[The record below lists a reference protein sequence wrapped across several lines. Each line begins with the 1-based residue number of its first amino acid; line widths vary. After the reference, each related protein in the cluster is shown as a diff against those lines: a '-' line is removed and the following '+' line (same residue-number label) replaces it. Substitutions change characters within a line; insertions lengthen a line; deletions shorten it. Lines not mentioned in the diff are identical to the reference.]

1 MRRQGFTLIELL
13 VVISIIGVLITSAV
27 TSYINAQKKSRDAR
41 RRNDMKTIQLTLE
54 QYYATTGA
62 GSYPATVATAFSP
75 QPVPSDPKP
84 SPQPAY
90 TTGNINTNIYCI
102 CATLEETTKGN
113 ATGVTATG
121 CTWSATGNLYCVQNQ
136 Q

>member
-13 VVISIIGVLITSAV
+13 VVISIIGVLITSAM

-54 QYYATTGA
+54 QYYATTDA
-62 GSYPATVATAFSP
+62 GSYAAVATAFSP

-84 SPQPAY
+84 SPHTQY
-90 TTGNINTNIYCI
+90 QTSTIDTDSYCI

-113 ATGVTATG
+113 ATAGAASG
-121 CTWSATGNLYCVQNQ
+121 CTWNSAGTLYCVQNQ